1 MKRRQFIFMAGIG
14 TGLLILPPALYL
26 SSPSLRKYAGKLIK
40 EELHYLK
47 LDLAGVDQ
55 YVNDYFNS
63 SGNNTITNLRWKTF
77 YYLGFNKDRS
87 NQIFELIKFYL
98 LSTDFFIH
106 KMDENKTVNYLGLYS
121 AYKSPVPNPYSSV
134 LYPSID

>member
-1 MKRRQFIFMAGIG
+1 MKRRQFITMAGIG

-26 SSPSLRKYAGKLIK
+26 SSPSVRKYAGKLIR
-40 EELHYLK
+40 EELDYLK
-47 LDLAGVDQ
+47 LDSAGVDQ
-55 YVNDYFNS
+55 YVNDYFNAS
-63 SGNNTITNLRWKTF
+63 SNNIITNLRWKTF

-106 KMDENKTVNYLGLYS
+106 QMDESKTVNYLGLYS
-121 AYKSPVPNPYSSV
+121 PYKSPVPNPYSFV
-134 LYPSID
+134 LYPSV